1 MLDSARLKRVQF
13 FYFTY
18 FVMIYTY
25 WQRRM
30 ASSRKPLNE
39 EELGRYAED
48 IMSESS
54 DDCIQDPNFK
64 LTDSENESEFFD

>member
-1 MLDSARLKRVQF
+1 M
-13 FYFTY
+13 T
-18 FVMIYTY
+18 
-25 WQRRM
+25 
-30 ASSRKPLNE
+30 SSRKPLTE

-64 LTDSENESEFFD
+64 LTDSDNESEFSDNSESEPNVENRETELTFETENDG